1 MLQEERRPTEELIA
15 KALTS
20 AEQEILSKGRR
31 LTFRIDNVSFYPEEE
46 RRALAEALEHYLPN
60 SSQMWSHL
68 NVRGTAQLLRT
79 SRTYPDYRVD
89 LDITS
94 LIPRLGKSEDY
105 ERSNLRPRSLSPR
118 SLEVIRAASGATNLG
133 GKMLPQPSIC
143 FYTQGRAG
151 ERWSIDCYRS
161 SQEE

>member
-1 MLQEERRPTEELIA
+1 MLQEEKRPIEELIA
-15 KALTS
+15 KALTL
-20 AEQEILSKGRR
+20 AEQGTLSRGRR

-46 RRALAEALEHYLPN
+46 RRALAEALEHSLPG

-68 NVRGTAQLLRT
+68 NVRGTAQLLKT
-79 SRTYPDYRVD
+79 GRTYPDYRVD

-118 SLEVIRAASGATNLG
+118 SLEIARVVSGATNLG
-133 GKMLPQPSIC
+133 GKMLPQPSIS
-143 FYTQGRAG
+143 FYTQGRNG
-151 ERWSIDCYRS
+151 ERWSIDCYRA